1 MINPTE
7 HVYDDDPNRGH
18 PDVRTRLK
26 DVSYFFLGNGLIQA
40 AVQWAPGG
48 EGTPLGLL
56 VMDPDRLRKK
66 REALTMDAVRG
77 LEQTVVRVEVGGAL
91 HEPTAEGTRVRW
103 TLRDGVPAVEA
114 MWSWTGGD
122 VIESFFCP
130 DLETPLVAR
139 EVRIRCPAPAGTV
152 QIRTGAGSR
161 SLVIDAPVNG
171 EPTCV
176 VYRSFPGT
184 EQVELVAAKAV
195 SVTAA
200 ARDRWAKAAHLA
212 FSDPLPERLGRAS
225 RFQLAAATSAAGRM
239 DSSIWQY
246 NREWVR
252 DQAFVA
258 IGHLMAGSR
267 DVAAVLL
274 RRLLREFITPE
285 GGAMDSSEVRGP
297 DEAELDQNGVLL
309 HALEQYVRW
318 TGDLSIVA
326 EHWARIAAVA
336 EYPLRPEFA
345 HPASGLLVNSREFWE
360 RHRIHGIAPG
370 MELVHQVFVPI
381 GLRAAARLAV
391 AMRQPAQAARWASHA
406 ERLRATTL
414 SHPRHGFVHDG
425 VLVKRM
431 NLDGTV
437 QDRIEPA
444 SDSVIPAGA
453 PLTRPGAHWLNP
465 DTCVT
470 LPVAFRF
477 IAPDSELARRTLDSV
492 EPLWNQE
499 WHTGGYGRYHVSS
512 EPDSPGGWPFASIF
526 VARAAVEAGMPER
539 AWRVLRWL
547 DTAQGAASGSWF
559 EFYGPRSSPPCP
571 QVGIIP
577 WTWSEVLALLVEH
590 VLGVRPRAEGLHVS
604 PRLLPGVEHASAR
617 LRLGAGVLNLSVRHE
632 VAAAPS
638 ARARIG
644 GKLVSERAAGEID
657 LPGSS
662 YLGDD
667 IDVDI
672 VLPRE

>member
-1 MINPTE
+1 MINPSE

-48 EGTPLGLL
+48 EGTALGLL

-66 REALTMDAVRG
+66 REALTMDADCG
-77 LEQTVVRVEVGGAL
+77 LERTMVGVEVGGAWYGA
-91 HEPTAEGTRVRW
+91 TAAATRVRW
-103 TLRDGVPAVEA
+103 TTRDGVPAVEA
-114 MWSWTGGD
+114 VWSWTGGT
-122 VIESFFCP
+122 ITETFFCP
-130 DLETPLVAR
+130 DLDSPRLAR
-139 EVRIRCPAPAGTV
+139 EVCVRCDAPAGAVRIRASAGNRTIVADAEAGGKPTV
-152 QIRTGAGSR
+152 F
-161 SLVIDAPVNG
+161 
-171 EPTCV
+171 
-176 VYRSFPGT
+176 VYRFFPGT
-184 EQVELVAAKAV
+184 ERVELSVEPA
-195 SVTAA
+195 SVTGA
-200 ARDRWAKAAHLA
+200 ARDRWARAAHLA

-225 RFQLAAATSAAGRM
+225 QFQLAAATSATGRM

-267 DVAAVLL
+267 DVAALL
-274 RRLLREFITPE
+274 LGRLLREFTTPE

-309 HALEQYVRW
+309 YALEQYVRW
-318 TGDLSIVA
+318 TGDVSIIA
-326 EHWARIAAVA
+326 EHWDRISAVA

-345 HPASGLLVNSREFWE
+345 HQESGLLVNSREFWE
-360 RHRIHGIAPG
+360 RHRIHGITPG
-370 MELVHQVFVPI
+370 MELAHQVFVPT
-381 GLRAAARLAV
+381 GLRAAARLAIAV
-391 AMRQPAQAARWASHA
+391 RQPDQAARWASHA
-406 ERLRATTL
+406 ERLRAATL
-414 SHPRHGFVHDG
+414 SHPRYGFVRG
-425 VLVKRM
+425 GALVKRL

-444 SDSVIPAGA
+444 SGSAIPPGA
-453 PLTRPGAHWLNP
+453 PLQRPGAHWLNP

-477 IAPDSELARRTLDSV
+477 LPPDSEVARRTLDSV

-499 WHTGGYGRYHVSS
+499 WQTGGYGRYHVSS

-547 DTAQGAASGSWF
+547 DTATGAEAGSWL

-577 WTWSEVLALLVEH
+577 WTWSEVLALLVGH
-590 VLGVRPRAEGLHVS
+590 LLGVRPRADGLHVA
-604 PRLLPGVEHASAR
+604 PRLLPGLEHASAR
-617 LRLGAGVLNLSVRHE
+617 LRVGAGMLTLHVRRE
-632 VAAAPS
+632 AAGAPS

-644 GKLVSERAAGEID
+644 GKLASERAESEID
-657 LPGSS
+657 LTGTAH
-662 YLGDD
+662 LRDD
-667 IDVDI
+667 IDIDI

>member
-1 MINPTE
+1 MINPSE

-26 DVSYFFLGNGLIQA
+26 GASYFFLGNGVIQA
-40 AVQWAPGG
+40 AIQWAPAG

-66 REALTMDAVRG
+66 REALTMDAEQG
-77 LEQTVVRVEVGGAL
+77 LERTMVGVEAGGAW
-91 HEPTAEGTRVRW
+91 HEPTARATRVRW
-103 TLRDGVPAVEA
+103 TTHDGVPAVEA
-114 MWSWTGGD
+114 VWSWAGG
-122 VIESFFCP
+122 ETTETFFCP
-130 DLETPLVAR
+130 DLDTPRLAR
-139 EVRIRCPAPAGTV
+139 EVRVQCDARDCAVRIRAS
-152 QIRTGAGSR
+152 AGSR
-161 SLVIDAPVNG
+161 TILADADAGGQPTSLL
-171 EPTCV
+171 
-176 VYRSFPGT
+176 YRFLTGS
-184 EQVELVAAKAV
+184 QRVELSAERV

-200 ARDRWAKAAHLA
+200 AQDRWANAARLA

-225 RFQLAAATSAAGRM
+225 QFQLAAATSAAGRM

-258 IGHLMAGSR
+258 VGHLMAGSR
-267 DVAAVLL
+267 DVAALIL
-274 RRLLREFITPE
+274 GRLLREFITPE

-309 HALEQYVRW
+309 YALEQYVRW
-318 TGDLSIVA
+318 TGDVSMIA

-345 HPASGLLVNSREFWE
+345 HPECGLLVNSREFWE
-360 RHRIHGIAPG
+360 RHRIHGITPG
-370 MELVHQVFVPI
+370 MELAHQVFAPI

-391 AMRQPAQAARWASHA
+391 AIRQPEQAARWASHA
-406 ERLRATTL
+406 ERLRAATL
-414 SHPRHGFVHDG
+414 SHPRYGFVRDG
-425 VLVKRM
+425 ALVKRL
-431 NLDGTV
+431 NVDGTV
-437 QDRIEPA
+437 QDRIDPA
-444 SDSVIPAGA
+444 SESAIPPGA
-453 PLTRPGAHWLNP
+453 PLIRPGAHWLNP

-477 IAPDSELARRTLDSV
+477 VAPASDLARQTLDSV
-492 EPLWNQE
+492 ESLWNQE
-499 WHTGGYGRYHVSS
+499 WQTGGYGRYHVSS

-526 VARAAVEAGMPER
+526 VARAAVEAGMPDR

-547 DTAQGAASGSWF
+547 DTATGAEAGSWL

-577 WTWSEVLALLVEH
+577 WTWSEMLALLVEH
-590 VLGVRPRAEGLHVS
+590 VLGVRPLADGLHVA
-604 PRLLPGVEHASAR
+604 PRLLPGLEHASAR
-617 LRLGAGVLNLSVRHE
+617 LRLGAGALTLHVRRE
-632 VAAAPS
+632 AAGGPS
-638 ARARIG
+638 ARARVG
-644 GKLVSERAAGEID
+644 GKLLAERAAGEID
-657 LPGSS
+657 LPGTAH
-662 YLGDD
+662 LVDEV
-667 IDVDI
+667 DVDI

>member
-1 MINPTE
+1 MINPSE

-26 DVSYFFLGNGLIQA
+26 DVSYFFLGNGLVQA

-66 REALTMDAVRG
+66 REALTMDADCG
-77 LEQTVVRVEVGGAL
+77 LERTMMGVEVCGAWQQ
-91 HEPTAEGTRVRW
+91 PAAGATRVRW
-103 TLRDGVPAVEA
+103 TARSGVPAVEA
-114 MWSWTGGD
+114 VWSWAGG
-122 VIESFFCP
+122 EATETFFCP
-130 DLETPLVAR
+130 DLETPRLVR
-139 EVRIRCPAPAGTV
+139 EVRVRCDAADGAVRIRAS
-152 QIRTGAGSR
+152 AGSR
-161 SLVIDAPVNG
+161 TILADADAG
-171 EPTCV
+171 GKPTSF
-176 VYRSFPGT
+176 VYRLLSDAGR
-184 EQVELVAAKAV
+184 VEV
-195 SVTAA
+195 SVESVSVAIA
-200 ARDRWAKAAHLA
+200 ARDRWASAAHLA

-225 RFQLAAATSAAGRM
+225 QFQLAAATSAAGRM

-267 DVAAVLL
+267 DVAALL
-274 RRLLREFITPE
+274 LGRLLREFITPE
-285 GGAMDSSEVRGP
+285 GGAMDSSEVRSP

-309 HALEQYVRW
+309 YALEQYVRW
-318 TGDLSIVA
+318 TGDVSIIA
-326 EHWARIAAVA
+326 EHWARIAAAA
-336 EYPLRPEFA
+336 EYPLRREFA
-345 HPASGLLVNSREFWE
+345 HPESGLLVNSREFWE
-360 RHRIHGIAPG
+360 RHRIHGITPG
-370 MELVHQVFVPI
+370 MELAHHVFVPI

-391 AMRQPAQAARWASHA
+391 AMRQAEQAARWASHA
-406 ERLRATTL
+406 ERLRAAAL
-414 SHPRHGFVHDG
+414 SHPQHGFVRDG
-425 VLVKRM
+425 VLVKRL

-444 SDSVIPAGA
+444 SGSTIPPGA
-453 PLTRPGAHWLNP
+453 PLLRPGAHWLNP

-477 IAPDSELARRTLDSV
+477 IAPDSELASRTLDSV

-499 WHTGGYGRYHVSS
+499 WQTGGYGRYHVSS

-526 VARAAVEAGMPER
+526 VARAALEAGRPER

-547 DTAQGAASGSWF
+547 DAATGAEAGSWF

-590 VLGVRPRAEGLHVS
+590 VLGVRPRMEGLHVA
-604 PRLLPGVEHASAR
+604 PRLLPGLEHASAR
-617 LRLGAGVLNLSVRHE
+617 LRLGAGMLTLHVRRE
-632 VAAAPS
+632 AGATAF
-638 ARARIG
+638 ARARVG
-644 GKLVSERAAGEID
+644 GKIVAERATGEVD
-657 LPGSS
+657 LPGASH
-662 YLGDD
+662 LGEDV
-667 IDVDI
+667 DVDI
-672 VLPRE
+672 VLPPE

>member
-1 MINPTE
+1 MINPSE

-40 AVQWAPGG
+40 AVQWAPAG

-56 VMDPDRLRKK
+56 LMDPDRLRKK

-77 LEQTVVRVEVGGAL
+77 LEETMLSVEAGGAS
-91 HEPTAEGTRVRW
+91 HQPMADGTRVRW
-103 TLRDGVPAVEA
+103 TTCDGVPAVEA
-114 MWSWTGGD
+114 VWSWAGGE
-122 VIESFFCP
+122 VSELFFCP
-130 DLETPLVAR
+130 DLDTPRLAR
-139 EVRIRCPAPAGTV
+139 EVRVRCSEPGAIRIAGGT
-152 QIRTGAGSR
+152 GSR
-161 SLVIDAPVNG
+161 RIVVTAAANG
-171 EPTCV
+171 EPASF
-176 VYRSFPGT
+176 VYRFLPGT
-184 EQVELVAAKAV
+184 ERVEVGAEPVRVA
-195 SVTAA
+195 AA
-200 ARDRWAKAAHLA
+200 ARDRWANAAHLA

-225 RFQLAAATSAAGRM
+225 QFQLSAATSASGRL

-258 IGHLMAGSR
+258 IGHLMAGNR
-267 DVAAVLL
+267 DVAALLL

-309 HALEQYVRW
+309 YALEEHVRW
-318 TGDLSIVA
+318 TGDVSMIA

-370 MELVHQVFVPI
+370 MELAHQVFVPI

-391 AMRQPAQAARWASHA
+391 AMRQPEQAARWAAQA
-406 ERLRATTL
+406 ERLRAATL
-414 SHPRHGFVHDG
+414 SHPRYGFVRDG
-425 VLVKRM
+425 ALVKRL

-437 QDRIEPA
+437 QDRIEPP
-444 SDSVIPAGA
+444 SDSVLPAAA
-453 PLTRPGAHWLNP
+453 PLTRPGVHWLNP

-492 EPLWNQE
+492 EPLWDQE
-499 WHTGGYGRYHVSS
+499 WQTGGYGRYDVSS

-526 VARAAVEAGMPER
+526 VARAAVEAGRPER

-547 DTAQGAASGSWF
+547 DTATGAPAGSWF

-590 VLGVRPRAEGLHVS
+590 VLGVRPRAQGLHVA
-604 PRLLPGVEHASAR
+604 PRLLPGLEHASAR
-617 LRLGAGVLNLSVRHE
+617 LRLGAGTLTLHVRRE
-632 VAAAPS
+632 AVRTPS
-638 ARARIG
+638 ARASIG
-644 GKLVSERAAGEID
+644 GKRAAENAGGEID
-657 LPGSS
+657 LPGT
-662 YLGDD
+662 LHLTNDTD
-667 IDVDI
+667 IDI

>member
-1 MINPTE
+1 MINPSE

-18 PDVRTRLK
+18 PDVRIRLK
-26 DVSYFFLGNGLIQA
+26 DVSYFFLGNGLVQA
-40 AVQWAPGG
+40 AVQWASAG

-56 VMDPDRLRKK
+56 LMDPNRLRKK

-77 LEQTVVRVEVGGAL
+77 LERTMVGVEVGGVW
-91 HEPTAEGTRVRW
+91 HEPTARGTRVAW
-103 TLRDGVPAVEA
+103 TTHDGVPGVEA
-114 MWSWTGGD
+114 VWSWAGGE
-122 VIESFFCP
+122 VTESFFCP
-130 DLETPLVAR
+130 DLDTPRLAR
-139 EVRIRCPAPAGTV
+139 EVRVRCAAPAGPV
-152 QIRTGAGSR
+152 RIRTSAGHR
-161 SLVIDAPVNG
+161 TIVADADAGG
-171 EPTCV
+171 EPTSF
-176 VYRSFPGT
+176 VYRFFPDT
-184 EQVELVAAKAV
+184 EGVELGAEPTPVAD
-195 SVTAA
+195 A
-200 ARDRWAKAAHLA
+200 ARLRWAKTARLA
-212 FSDPLPERLGRAS
+212 FSDPLPERLGLAS
-225 RFQLAAATSAAGRM
+225 QFQLAAATSAAGRM

-258 IGHLMAGSR
+258 IGHLMVGNR
-267 DVAAVLL
+267 DSAALL
-274 RRLLREFITPE
+274 LGRLLREFITPE

-309 HALEQYVRW
+309 HALEQYLRW
-318 TGDLSIVA
+318 TGDLSIMA
-326 EHWARIAAVA
+326 EHWSRIAAVA

-360 RHRIHGIAPG
+360 RHRIHGITPG
-370 MELVHQVFVPI
+370 MELVHQVFVSI

-391 AMRQPAQAARWASHA
+391 AMRQPEQAARWAAHA
-406 ERLRATTL
+406 ERLRATML
-414 SHPRHGFVHDG
+414 SHPRHGFVHNG

-444 SDSVIPAGA
+444 SDSAIPAGV
-453 PLTRPGAHWLNP
+453 PLTRQGAHWLNP

-499 WHTGGYGRYHVSS
+499 WQTGGYGRYDVSS
-512 EPDSPGGWPFASIF
+512 EPDSPGGWPFASVF
-526 VARAAVEAGMPER
+526 VGRAAIEAGMPER

-547 DTAQGAASGSWF
+547 DTAQGAPAGSWF
-559 EFYGPRSSPPCP
+559 EFYGPRPSPPCP

-590 VLGVRPRAEGLHVS
+590 VLGVRPRAEGLHVA
-604 PRLLPGVEHASAR
+604 PRLLPGLEHASAR
-617 LRLGAGVLNLSVRHE
+617 LRLGAGMLTVSVRRE
-632 VAAAPS
+632 AAGTPS
-638 ARARIG
+638 ARARVG
-644 GKLVSERAAGEID
+644 GKLVSERAGSEID
-657 LPGSS
+657 LTAAPQ
-662 YLGDD
+662 LGDD